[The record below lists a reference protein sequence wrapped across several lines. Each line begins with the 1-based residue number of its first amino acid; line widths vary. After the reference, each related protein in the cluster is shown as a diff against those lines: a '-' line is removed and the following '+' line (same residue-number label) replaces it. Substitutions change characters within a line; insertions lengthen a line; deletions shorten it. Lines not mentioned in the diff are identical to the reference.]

1 MVKWGYNWIGELAK
15 EKAMNRYILPI
26 LLGCLTISLSV
37 DAIERGNGRMSMSQ
51 PPVFSDF
58 DANQDGLIS
67 EDEFE
72 NFQKARQEQRISE
85 GRLLRNSVYSD
96 GMFDRIDVD
105 HNEFIDADEFQSHR
119 GTMKSSKS

>member
-1 MVKWGYNWIGELAK
+1 MVIWGYNWIGELAK
-15 EKAMNRYILPI
+15 EKTMNRYILPI

-37 DAIERGNGRMSMSQ
+37 DAIERGNGRMGMSQ

-67 EDEFE
+67 EEEFE
-72 NFQKARQEQRISE
+72 NFQKTRQELRISE

-105 HNEFIDADEFQSHR
+105 HNEFIDVDEFQSHR
-119 GTMKSSKS
+119 GTMRSSKS

>member
-1 MVKWGYNWIGELAK
+1 MVIWGYNWIGELAK
-15 EKAMNRYILPI
+15 EKTMNRYILPI

-37 DAIERGNGRMSMSQ
+37 AAIERGNGRMGMSQ

-67 EDEFE
+67 EEEFE

-85 GRLLRNSVYSD
+85 GRLLRNSIYSD

-105 HNEFIDADEFQSHR
+105 HNEFIDADEFQSYR
-119 GTMKSSKS
+119 GTMRSSKS